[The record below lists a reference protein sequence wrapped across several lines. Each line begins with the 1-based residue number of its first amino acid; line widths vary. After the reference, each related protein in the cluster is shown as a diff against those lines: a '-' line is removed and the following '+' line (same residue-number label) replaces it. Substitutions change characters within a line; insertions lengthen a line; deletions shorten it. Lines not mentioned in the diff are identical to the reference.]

1 MRLQQ
6 LMAMS
11 IDQWRESL
19 PESVGPTYLPTYLLT
34 YLLTYLPT
42 YLLTSGE
49 SLPEVETDTLLG
61 NGSINNIIFTKLK
74 EVFAAMLDAA
84 TLAGAW
90 ISHLACDI

>member
-1 MRLQQ
+1 M
-6 LMAMS
+6 
-11 IDQWRESL
+11 
-19 PESVGPTYLPTYLLT
+19 
-34 YLLTYLPT
+34 
-42 YLLTSGE
+42 
-49 SLPEVETDTLLG
+49 ETDTLLG